1 MLKILLLVKTKTF
14 SLCVESEK
22 AFYYLKKK
30 IENSV
35 VENVDESLLFELE
48 CDASG
53 IAIALVLIKLA
64 D

>member
-1 MLKILLLVKTKTF
+1 M
-14 SLCVESEK
+14 ESEK
-22 AFYYLKKK
+22 AFHYLKKK

-35 VENVDESLLFELE
+35 VESVDESLLFELE

-53 IAIALVLIKLA
+53 IAIALLIKLA